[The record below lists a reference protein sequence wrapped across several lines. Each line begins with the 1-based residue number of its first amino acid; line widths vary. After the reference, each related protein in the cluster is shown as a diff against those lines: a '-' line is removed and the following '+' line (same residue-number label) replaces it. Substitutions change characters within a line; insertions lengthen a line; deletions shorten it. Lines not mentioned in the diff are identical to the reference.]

1 MKKNNRQVIPSKFLP
16 LGSKRIT
23 NANNERVWLI
33 NGKEFLSKAE
43 YFQYLKDQ
51 ALASKDSMPKA
62 NTPATPEP
70 AAVEAQ

>member
-1 MKKNNRQVIPSKFLP
+1 MKKNNHQVIPSKFLP

-33 NGKEFLSKAE
+33 NGKEFISKAE

-51 ALASKDSMPKA
+51 ALASKDAMPKA
-62 NTPATPEP
+62 NTPAAPEL